1 MIELNNISR
10 RFDEKEV
17 IRELSFA
24 FPQKGAFALMG
35 PSGCGKTTL
44 LRLLAGLDL
53 PDTGDLTSDHTKIAM
68 SFQEPRLIPWLNCED
83 NIKLVLSQNP
93 YAEKIAQKWLHAFE
107 LSDAAKL
114 LPSELS
120 GGMQQRLSL
129 ARALAYG
136 GDLFLLDEPFSA
148 LDPELKARIAP
159 LIKEATKD
167 ALLILVTHD
176 KADAA
181 LLGAT
186 VLECSGTPLSSIKP
200 MGLCQK

>member
-1 MIELNNISR
+1 
-10 RFDEKEV
+10 
-17 IRELSFA
+17 
-24 FPQKGAFALMG
+24 MG

-68 SFQEPRLIPWLNCED
+68 SFQEPRLLPWLNCED
-83 NIKLVLSQNP
+83 NIKLVLSQTP

-107 LSDAAKL
+107 LSDAAKQ

-148 LDPELKARIAP
+148 LDTDLRRRLSDRLRVKWKQAGAAV
-159 LIKEATKD
+159 L
-167 ALLILVTHD
+167 LVTHQQE
-176 KADAA
+176 DAER
-181 LLGAT
+181 LGGK
-186 VLECSGTPLSSIKP
+186 VLKL
-200 MGLCQK
+200 